1 MSLPTY
7 PDNDQELSGVVI
19 LLVDDDP
26 AILEGVADLLE
37 LHGFEVMTARDG
49 RAALSAMQHKVPDL
63 VISDIMMP
71 DMDGYAFFEAVRSN
85 SAWTA
90 IPFIFLTARGQ
101 QIDVRRGQVLGAD
114 AYLIK
119 PFEPEDLLVTVE
131 GRLKRVRDIH
141 SAAQADI
148 DRLKSQLIT
157 VFSHE
162 LRTPLTYVYGYIN
175 LLREQFDIL
184 DRESIIEM
192 LDGIYRGAERLVHL
206 VEDLMLMVRIDSG
219 VVEME
224 IALGQSMGRVGAIVE
239 KVLGDFQPAAEVR
252 NVRIEV
258 DVPDEVAAYCASLY
272 LEDALSRLVDNA
284 IKFCRQDHGCVVIRG
299 AEQDGQIMLSVQD
312 NGIGITPAFREL
324 IFERFEQLDRDV
336 LEQQGIGLGLTLARR
351 LMRLHGGDILVES
364 EPGQGSTFT
373 IVLPLNGIA
382 AFVGDLNCGT
392 A

>member
-7 PDNDQELSGVVI
+7 PDNGQELSGVVI

>member
-7 PDNDQELSGVVI
+7 PDNGQELSGVVI

-101 QIDVRRGQVLGAD
+101 QIDVRRGQILGAD

-175 LLREQFDIL
+175 LLREQFDML
-184 DRESIIEM
+184 DRESIMEM

-224 IALGQSMGRVGAIVE
+224 IALGQSMGRVGTIVE
-239 KVLGDFQPAAEVR
+239 KVLGDFQPAAEAR
-252 NVRIEV
+252 NVQIEV
-258 DVPDEVAAYCASLY
+258 DVPDEVAACCASLY

-351 LMRLHGGDILVES
+351 LVRLHGGDILVES

-373 IVLPLNGIA
+373 IVLPLNGVA
-382 AFVGDLNCGT
+382 AFVSDLNCGT